1 MRVHIAAVCLLVG
14 CSGGDLSLPS
24 SADPA
29 TLTIVSGDNQ
39 RADAGDVLEQPLVV
53 KVLDSDG
60 TPVPGASVE
69 FGFLGDVPGAA
80 VDPALTTTD
89 DRGYAAA
96 VVHVGTESGERL
108 VIARVAGTD
117 SPDLTARFSV
127 VALGGGGGGGGKKDN
142 KGKGHGRDDD
152 D

>member
-1 MRVHIAAVCLLVG
+1 
-14 CSGGDLSLPS
+14 
-24 SADPA
+24 
-29 TLTIVSGDNQ
+29 VSGDNQ

-89 DRGYAAA
+89 DRGYAEA